1 MSINYGKHTFLK
13 KALKYLGLLH
23 LVKKLWYKLYN
34 IKARFINHTYHQ
46 KTLPS
51 LYERGIN

>member
-23 LVKKLWYKLYN
+23 LIKKLWYKLYN
-34 IKARFINHTYHQ
+34 IKARFINNNE
-46 KTLPS
+46 KISIPNWC
-51 LYERGIN
+51 R

>member
-23 LVKKLWYKLYN
+23 LIKKLWYKLYN
-34 IKARFINHTYHQ
+34 IKARFINNNE
-46 KTLPS
+46 KISIPN
-51 LYERGIN
+51 R